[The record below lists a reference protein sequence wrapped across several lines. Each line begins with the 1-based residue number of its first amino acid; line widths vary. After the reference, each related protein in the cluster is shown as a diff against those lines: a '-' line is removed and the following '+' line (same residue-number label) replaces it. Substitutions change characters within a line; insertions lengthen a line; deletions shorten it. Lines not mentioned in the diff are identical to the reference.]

1 VNEPARRDAGR
12 SAPIE
17 PEGVILLG
25 QPNVGK
31 SAMFAALTKSYV
43 TISNYPGTTVE
54 VTTGSALIGGERI
67 PVMDTPGAYSFI
79 PSSEDE
85 RVTRDILL
93 DRPPRIALAVGDAK
107 NLDRTLTLALQLSE
121 MGQPYVLCLNM
132 MDEAKSRGFTIDC
145 DGLSAELGVAV
156 IPTVAIAFQ
165 GISAV
170 REALREQRTG
180 TASVAYPEE
189 IEQAV
194 SKLEQLL
201 PETHISKR
209 ALALMI
215 LAGDDTLVPWLKER
229 VGTQALSE
237 IEEIRQKLRRCFQ
250 ASIHYLI
257 NQARLRRAHEIAQ
270 GVSASATGKP
280 GNARSLTVWFER
292 MTVHPVWSVPVLAG
306 VLYLS
311 YLFVGVL
318 GADMLVGFLEDR
330 VFGEWINP
338 TVIGLADRLIPW
350 QFLRDLLVGQYGIL
364 TMALTY
370 ALALILPIV
379 GTFFITFG
387 LLEDSGYLPRLAI
400 ILNRIFKRMGLN
412 GKAVLPMV
420 LGLGCDTMATLTTR
434 ILETR
439 KERLIVIIL
448 LSLAVPCSAQLT
460 VIMAML
466 GSVSLLAVVIWVAI
480 ILLVMAIVGSL
491 AAVILPGQSSDFI
504 VELPPLRM
512 PRMKNILVK
521 MFARIEWYLKE
532 AVPLFL
538 LGTLVLFTADKLN
551 VLERIR
557 IFFEPVVTGWL
568 GLPRETAEAFLI
580 GFLRRD
586 FGAAGLY
593 QLTQQGRL
601 DAVQVVVASVTITL
615 FIPCIAHFFM
625 TAKERGWATAT
636 AIAAFV
642 FPSALLVGG
651 VLNWALRAFPIL

>member
-1 VNEPARRDAGR
+1 
-12 SAPIE
+12 
-17 PEGVILLG
+17 
-25 QPNVGK
+25 
-31 SAMFAALTKSYV
+31 
-43 TISNYPGTTVE
+43 
-54 VTTGSALIGGERI
+54 
-67 PVMDTPGAYSFI
+67 
-79 PSSEDE
+79 
-85 RVTRDILL
+85 
-93 DRPPRIALAVGDAK
+93 
-107 NLDRTLTLALQLSE
+107 
-121 MGQPYVLCLNM
+121 
-132 MDEAKSRGFTIDC
+132 
-145 DGLSAELGVAV
+145 
-156 IPTVAIAFQ
+156 
-165 GISAV
+165 
-170 REALREQRTG
+170 
-180 TASVAYPEE
+180 
-189 IEQAV
+189 
-194 SKLEQLL
+194 
-201 PETHISKR
+201 
-209 ALALMI
+209 
-215 LAGDDTLVPWLKER
+215 
-229 VGTQALSE
+229 
-237 IEEIRQKLRRCFQ
+237 
-250 ASIHYLI
+250 
-257 NQARLRRAHEIAQ
+257 
-270 GVSASATGKP
+270 
-280 GNARSLTVWFER
+280 
-292 MTVHPVWSVPVLAG
+292 
-306 VLYLS
+306 
-311 YLFVGVL
+311 VGVL
-318 GADMLVGFLEDR
+318 GADVLVGFLEDR

-350 QFLRDLLVGQYGIL
+350 QFLRDLLVGQYGVL

-387 LLEDSGYLPRLAI
+387 MLEDSGYLPRLAI

-466 GSVSLLAVVIWVAI
+466 GSISLLAVVIWVAI
-480 ILLVMAIVGSL
+480 ILLVMVIVGSL